1 MVYTPQFSEKSSN
14 TIRRLSWALGVPMT
28 KVVEL
33 IFNEL
38 ALIFSPLDIC
48 PKCKDKSEC
57 NLCAFGNQPTIKKEE
72 PAA

>member
-28 KVVEL
+28 KAVEI

-38 ALIFSPLDIC
+38 ALIFPPSEIC

-57 NLCAFGNQPTIKKEE
+57 NFCAFGNQPTAKKKEQ
-72 PAA
+72 AA